1 MSKKIMYDANF
12 KTQVVIQSLNPNT
25 TIEAVRVK
33 YGLSKNAIASWR
45 KIFMANAHKAFEPG
59 VKTNTGVSTDELKK
73 IIGDLTVENS
83 ILKKISKLM
92 S

>member
-1 MSKKIMYDANF
+1 MSKKNVYDSNF
-12 KTQVVIQSLNPNT
+12 KTQVVVQSLNPNT
-25 TIEAVRVK
+25 TIEAVRSK
-33 YGLSKNAIASWR
+33 YGLSKNSINSWR
-45 KIFMANAHKAFEPG
+45 KIFFANAHKAFEPNP
-59 VKTNTGVSTDELKK
+59 KSEPGVSVDELKR

>member
-1 MSKKIMYDANF
+1 MSKKIAYDANF

-25 TIEAVRVK
+25 TIEAVRIK
-33 YGLSKNAIASWR
+33 YGLSKNAINSWR
-45 KIFMANAHKAFEPG
+45 KIFFANAHKAFTPNIKPELG
-59 VKTNTGVSTDELKK
+59 QSADELKK

-92 S
+92 N

>member
-1 MSKKIMYDANF
+1 MSKKKVYDTNF
-12 KTQVVIQSLNPNT
+12 KIQVVLQTLNPSIT
-25 TIEAVRVK
+25 TESVRTK
-33 YGLSKNAIASWR
+33 YGLSKNTMNSWR
-45 KIFMANAHKAFEPG
+45 KIFLANAHKAFEPNP
-59 VKTNTGVSTDELKK
+59 KSEPGVSVDELKK

>member
-1 MSKKIMYDANF
+1 MSKKKVYDANF

-25 TIEAVRVK
+25 TIEAVRIR
-33 YGLSKNAIASWR
+33 YGLSKNTINSWR
-45 KIFMANAHKAFEPG
+45 KIFFTNAHKAFTSDAKPEPG
-59 VKTNTGVSTDELKK
+59 QSAEELKK
-73 IIGDLTVENS
+73 LIGDLTVENS